1 MRLRIPSWSDWIVTL
16 FLHSLTVIPHG
27 TLFFC
32 MYTAVEADD
41 GVKII
46 NSSKDVVVGGVRL
59 MVFFILSLYLSNCV
73 VDVEAE
79 IGRAHV

>member
-1 MRLRIPSWSDWIVTL
+1 
-16 FLHSLTVIPHG
+16 
-27 TLFFC
+27 

-73 VDVEAE
+73 VDVEAGK
-79 IGRAHV
+79 I